1 VFFSLLSLSLSLLLL
16 RLHVRVA
23 DEPREANQNA
33 ASHFGRVLGMS
44 SGSEAVLTGYAVYA
58 AYMPRKWRGM
68 PSRFA
73 LYATLPTHADA
84 AMQDGAARLDGS
96 GKALGRIHV
105 SSLAPQRFLSG
116 PSLAQGSGWAGGGGG
131 GEVAWP
137 GTAWIRV
144 VPRTDAGESLSKGT
158 WCGSGCTA
166 GGPLPVM
173 PLPPPHPPTNLVAG
187 AMGNGRVSLNW
198 TPAPQ
203 PALLQHQVRFR
214 ISVATLLGQ
223 PGAQGK
229 GSQRLEA
236 GSHWV
241 VVSEVSGSST
251 IVSGFNA
258 SDWLVLSSLVFFSLV
273 FFSLPCDHVCS
284 HCQSMSV
291 YLITMSVY
299 LITMSV
305 RHCQYA
311 PAPSII

>member
-258 SDWLVLSSLVFFSLV
+258 SDWLVFVGLFLVGLF
-273 FFSLPCDHVCS
+273 
-284 HCQSMSV
+284 
-291 YLITMSVY
+291 LITM
-299 LITMSV
+299 
-305 RHCQYA
+305 
-311 PAPSII
+311 